1 MAQPA
6 RTVAIPQRT
15 PLPFMG
21 VSLRKRSAFY
31 TQLAR
36 MLNAGIGVQ
45 RCLTLLAGQGG
56 SRRLSR
62 AAGAMAE
69 HVGAGNPLAGAFALH
84 PNLFPA
90 NEVRVI
96 EGAGLAGREPEAML
110 HIAHL
115 LDRLALARGRV
126 VAGLIYPVCCLLAAF
141 VGLPLV
147 ITYVLGGPEPAL
159 KLLLGQL
166 GSAGTFAAIALAV
179 YVAFHSIPEG
189 SALKSS
195 VHAIALRVPL
205 FGKQFRRLAL
215 ARFADTFQSLYGA
228 GLMLPEAMA
237 RAAMACGNAHIGGRI
252 LRVAPQVS
260 DGGSVTQAL
269 AQTGVIPL
277 IGLNL
282 LETGEAAGK
291 LDASLQK
298 FAQYQHEDLEI
309 GIERLA
315 RILPMIALFLM
326 ILILASAVL
335 SAWGAYIGS
344 MTRLTGG

>member
-1 MAQPA
+1 VDQALPTLVLAQ
-6 RTVAIPQRT
+6 RS

-36 MLNAGIGVQ
+36 MLTAGIGVQ

-56 SRRLSR
+56 SRRLAR
-62 AAGAMAE
+62 AAAAMAE
-69 HVGAGNPLAGAFALH
+69 HVGAGDSLAGAFALH

-115 LDRLALARGRV
+115 LDRLALARGKV

-141 VGLPLV
+141 VVLPLV
-147 ITYVLGGPEPAL
+147 VAFLLGGEAAAL

-179 YVAFHSIPEG
+179 YVAFRSIPDA
-189 SALKSS
+189 SALKTT
-195 VHAIALRVPL
+195 VHAVALRVPL

-215 ARFADTFQSLYGA
+215 ARFADTFHSLYEA
-228 GLMLPEAMA
+228 GVMLPEALA

-252 LRVAPQVS
+252 LRVAPQVRS
-260 DGGSVTQAL
+260 GGSVTDAL
-269 AQTGVIPL
+269 AQAGVIPL

-282 LETGEAAGK
+282 LQTGEVAGK

-315 RILPMIALFLM
+315 KILPMIALFLM
-326 ILILASAVL
+326 IIILASAVL
-335 SAWGAYIGS
+335 SAWGAYIGG

>member
-1 MAQPA
+1 
-6 RTVAIPQRT
+6 
-15 PLPFMG
+15 MG

-69 HVGAGNPLAGAFALH
+69 HVGAGNPLAAAFARH

-110 HIAHL
+110 HIAQL
-115 LDRLALARGRV
+115 LDRLALARSKV
-126 VAGLIYPVCCLLAAF
+126 VSGLIYPVCCLLAAF
-141 VGLPLV
+141 VALPLA
-147 ITYVLGGPEPAL
+147 IAYVLGGADAAL

-166 GSAGTFAAIALAV
+166 ASAGTFAAIAIAV
-179 YVAFHSIPEG
+179 YVAFRSIPDG
-189 SALKSS
+189 SALKTA
-195 VHAIALRVPL
+195 VHAVALRVPL

-228 GLMLPEAMA
+228 GVMLPEAMA
-237 RAAMACGNAHIGGRI
+237 RAAMACGNVHLGGRI
-252 LRVAPQVS
+252 LRATPQVA
-260 DGGSVTQAL
+260 DGGSVAEAL
-269 AQTGVIPL
+269 AQTGAIPL
-277 IGLNL
+277 IGFNL
-282 LETGEAAGK
+282 LQTGEVSGK